1 MKTREQAEQDLR
13 DWATNN
19 ARRDDLVR
27 AARLAGLSKLRIHEL
42 TGIARTTIDRILP
55 KETTMAPRTNTSYGT
70 WTNRVERYSANL
82 ATTVVEALGDYG
94 DDYDVDALT
103 AAYRDAINDALPAEV
118 TLAGDEFLG
127 PAKPDTDE
135 WEGYPTDDLGQLDIK
150 AIVDGVDF
158 WAIAEKYETSGS

>member
-1 MKTREQAEQDLR
+1 MKRMKSDEVR
-13 DWATNN
+13 KNWA
-19 ARRDDLVR
+19 DVLQHVR
-27 AARLAGLSKLRIHEL
+27 
-42 TGIARTTIDRILP
+42 TGGKVIIEHYNKPIARIVPIE
-55 KETTMAPRTNTSYGT
+55 ETVMAPRTNTSYGT

-82 ATTVVEALGDYG
+82 ATTVVESLGDYG

-127 PAKPDTDE
+127 PAKPDADE
-135 WEGYPTDDLGQLDIK
+135 WDGYPTDDLGQLDIK

-158 WAIAEKYETSGS
+158 WEIAEKYETSGS